1 MTVATVLG
9 LSKAAAVSLAAA
21 LVVLAVV
28 LELVRRRRLAERYS
42 LLWIGTALVLCIL
55 AAWSGLLE
63 TLASAIGIAY
73 PPNALFLV
81 IGGFL
86 MLVLLHFSIVITR
99 LGEHNTRLAQR
110 LAILEEKISRQRDAD
125 A

>member
-1 MTVATVLG
+1 MTGATVLG

-21 LVVLAVV
+21 LVVLAIV

-42 LLWIGTALVLCIL
+42 LLWIGTALVLCLL
-55 AAWSGLLE
+55 AGWSGLLE
-63 TLASAIGIAY
+63 TLASALGIAY

-99 LGEHNTRLAQR
+99 LAEHNTRLAQR
-110 LAILEEKISRQRDAD
+110 LAILEERVGAHPRPDD
-125 A
+125 

>member
-1 MTVATVLG
+1 MTAATVLG

-42 LLWIGTALVLCIL
+42 LLWIGTALVLCLL
-55 AAWSGLLE
+55 AGWSGLLE
-63 TLASAIGIAY
+63 TLASALGIAY

-110 LAILEEKISRQRDAD
+110 LAILEEKISRQRDGD

>member
-1 MTVATVLG
+1 MTGATVLG

-21 LVVLAVV
+21 LVVLAIV

-42 LLWIGTALVLCIL
+42 LLWIGTALVLCLL
-55 AAWSGLLE
+55 AGWSGLLE
-63 TLASAIGIAY
+63 TLASALGIAY

-99 LGEHNTRLAQR
+99 LAEHNTRLAQR
-110 LAILEEKISRQRDAD
+110 LAILEERVGANPRPDD
-125 A
+125 

>member
-1 MTVATVLG
+1 MTAATVLG

-42 LLWIGTALVLCIL
+42 LLWIGTALVLCLL
-55 AAWSGLLE
+55 AGWSGLLE
-63 TLASAIGIAY
+63 TLASALGIAY

>member
-1 MTVATVLG
+1 MTGATVLG

-21 LVVLAVV
+21 LVVLAIV

-42 LLWIGTALVLCIL
+42 LLWIGTALVLCLL
-55 AAWSGLLE
+55 AGWSGLLE
-63 TLASAIGIAY
+63 TLASALGIAY

-99 LGEHNTRLAQR
+99 LAEHNTRLAQR
-110 LAILEEKISRQRDAD
+110 LAILEERVGAHPKPDD
-125 A
+125 

>member
-1 MTVATVLG
+1 MTAATVLG

-55 AAWSGLLE
+55 AGWSGLLE
-63 TLASAIGIAY
+63 TVAHAIGIVY

-81 IGGFL
+81 VGGFL

-110 LAILEEKISRQRDAD
+110 LAILEEKISRQRDSD

>member
-1 MTVATVLG
+1 MTGATVLG

-21 LVVLAVV
+21 LIVLAIV

-42 LLWIGTALVLCIL
+42 LLWIGTALVLCLL
-55 AAWSGLLE
+55 AGWSGLLE
-63 TLASAIGIAY
+63 TLASALGIAY

-99 LGEHNTRLAQR
+99 LAEHNTRLAQR
-110 LAILEEKISRQRDAD
+110 LAILEERVGAHPKPDD
-125 A
+125 